1 MYRRHAVLFEPCH
14 DTGTRGDVDCIWPQN
29 EKKIAFYKP
38 SRQTETFESYMVLKQ
53 VRRGGPL
60 CRWATRRAAS
70 AHHVVI
76 SAAKDETGHLQ
87 NAGRELPCQP

>member
-1 MYRRHAVLFEPCH
+1 MDRRHAVLLGYTTIRALGWSGLNQVEEC
-14 DTGTRGDVDCIWPQN
+14 G
-29 EKKIAFYKP
+29 EIAFCKP

-53 VRRGGPL
+53 VHRGGPL